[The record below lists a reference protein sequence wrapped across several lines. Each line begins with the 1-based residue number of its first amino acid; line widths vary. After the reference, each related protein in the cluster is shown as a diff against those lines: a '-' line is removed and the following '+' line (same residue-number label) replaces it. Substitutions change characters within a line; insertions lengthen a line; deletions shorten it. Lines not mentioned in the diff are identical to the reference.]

1 MLIMNNMS
9 LFQFVEFLK
18 KKTVKVTLNILK
30 KFMVETEQLTR

>member
-18 KKTVKVTLNILK
+18 KKNCGSNTKYIKEVYGGDRAVD
-30 KFMVETEQLTR
+30 